1 MKRTTQAEIRRIRD
15 HEAAGTLADAV
26 EMIETGAR
34 AEGDFLPLLYSMG
47 AQGVNGKVIK
57 DSQTGD
63 LYADAKRTT
72 EALYF

>member
-26 EMIETGAR
+26 ELIETGTR
-34 AEGDFLPLLYSMG
+34 SEGDFSPLLYSMG
-47 AQGVNGKVIK
+47 SHGVNGKVIK
-57 DSQTGD
+57 DRRTGD